1 MAMKNAWHTMDTEQI
16 VERLESDAAT
26 GLTRKQARSRAAK
39 LNIRQPDARQ
49 ALFLP
54 AKKPLSRYLAKML
67 LDPIMILTL
76 LVAVIVFFFE
86 QYALG
91 GTIIFIMLCNTVF
104 CAFAYAKANDVR
116 NTMQL
121 YSNPMVK
128 VIRGGKLYT
137 TDARNVV
144 PGDLVVLTCGDVCPA
159 DVRLEKGNSL
169 RVSQFKLGVVDHKRR
184 MLRTTVNKSG
194 DRIYLP
200 NENLILPENCENIV
214 YAGSVIEQGFAKG
227 IAVETGKYTYIGA
240 VNGTVP
246 GTEREKEPDSIAFIR
261 RYFLRFSMIQ
271 AILLI
276 PLTVVMTVTLRET
289 LSFEACFLTA
299 LALCC
304 TAIAEHI
311 VALAEIVCATG
322 IDSAASQ
329 KENAS
334 LAIVKNSLAA
344 DRLCE
349 MTDLLLFDSSA
360 ISDGKYHL
368 ESVYA
373 GGSIYN
379 QTELINRDVYRLAS
393 DLYLYR
399 SAARP
404 PESSEGNSFDAGL
417 YGPIDALINHVKVD
431 KDAIELTRIAS
442 HLTYEKDTCI
452 SHNQTKQGE
461 YEVIITQNEQML
473 QSCTLVLSGE
483 DTKPFDD
490 SEHIALRTLCR
501 IYRESGYRILL
512 VMSRSE
518 QRITLVGVLAF
529 AHQIGYGFLQCS
541 DELLASGVRVSAFLP
556 DTPESMKILNDS
568 GLVRD
573 ELTDVLRAV
582 RAEDEG
588 LDLHVAYGSYR
599 AYLGFT
605 KSQIAGLIEKLR
617 ERGNRTASYC
627 VDNSMQ
633 KLHEM
638 TDLRLTCD
646 SIEYRS
652 DKVAESLYD
661 KMPVDGKPFSERASQ
676 NTRRSSDIIL
686 RRAGKRGGGLH
697 GVLTG
702 RNYAFAINHNL
713 ANMMTYL
720 ITVQF
725 FRLLLVT
732 LPALFGTQTLSAV
745 SLMISGLIFDVAAVI
760 LFAFASPNQSA
771 RAASYPIMRRLEKP
785 IAYNTANVVSASVS
799 ALFLWLALVILQ
811 IFDVLEPST
820 CTGLC
825 FVSTAL
831 LQGTVFAVT
840 LYEYSAKEK
849 KGRIA
854 PLHLVILGGYLIVV
868 AICTF
873 VPGLS
878 TLTGTVNI
886 PVLSLLLTPVAS
898 LVYYLM
904 YRVLSAKGLNLHK

>member
-1 MAMKNAWHTMDTEQI
+1 MALKNAWHTMETKQI
-16 VERLESDAAT
+16 VERLESDAAA

-39 LNIRQPDARQ
+39 LNIRQPEARQ
-49 ALFLP
+49 PLFLP

-76 LVAVIVFFFE
+76 LVAAIVFFFE

-91 GTIIFIMLCNTVF
+91 GSIIFIMLCNAVF

-128 VIRGGKLYT
+128 VIRGGKLFT

-159 DVRLEKGNSL
+159 DIRLEKGSSL
-169 RVSQFKLGVVDHKRR
+169 RVTQFVLGVVNHKRQ

-200 NENLILPENCENIV
+200 NETVMPQDCENIV

-240 VNGTVP
+240 VRGTVP
-246 GTEREKEPDSIAFIR
+246 GTEREKEPESIAFIR

-311 VALAEIVCATG
+311 VALAEIVRATG

-379 QTELINRDVYRLAS
+379 QTELINPDVYRLAS

-404 PESSEGNSFDAGL
+404 PEFSEGHTFDAGL
-417 YGPIDALINHVKVD
+417 GGPIDALINHVKVD
-431 KDAIELTRIAS
+431 KDAIELTRSAS
-442 HLTYEKDTCI
+442 YLTFEKDACI

-461 YEVIITQNEQML
+461 YDVIITQNEQML
-473 QSCTLVLSGE
+473 QSCTLALVGN

-518 QRITLVGVLAF
+518 QSVTLVGVLAF
-529 AHQIGYGFLQCS
+529 APQIGYGFLQCS
-541 DELLASGVRVSAFLP
+541 EELLASGVRVSAFLP
-556 DTPESMKILNDS
+556 DTPENMKILNDS

-573 ELTDVLRAV
+573 ELTDVLRAM

-599 AYLGFT
+599 AYLGFSKT
-605 KSQIAGLIEKLR
+605 QIADLIEKLR
-617 ERGNRTASYC
+617 ERGNCTASYC
-627 VDNSMQ
+627 VDNAMQ

-638 TDLRLTCD
+638 TDLRISCD
-646 SIEYRS
+646 SMEYRS
-652 DKVAESLYD
+652 DKVAESLYE
-661 KMPVDGKPFSERASQ
+661 KMPLDGKPFSERASQ
-676 NTRRSSDIIL
+676 NTRRTSDIIL

-702 RNYAFAINHNL
+702 RKYAFAINHNL

-720 ITVQF
+720 ITVQI
-725 FRLLLVT
+725 FRILLVT
-732 LPALFGTQTLSAV
+732 LPALFGTLTLSAV

-760 LFAFASPNQSA
+760 LFSFASPNQSA
-771 RAASYPIMRRLEKP
+771 LCASYPIMRRLEKP
-785 IAYNTANVVSASVS
+785 IAYNTANVISACVS
-799 ALFLWLALVILQ
+799 ALFLWMTLVVLQ
-811 IFDVLEPST
+811 IFDVLNPSA
-820 CTGLC
+820 CAGLC

-840 LYEYSAKEK
+840 LYEYSTKK

-854 PLHLVILGGYLIVV
+854 PLHLVMLGGYLIVL

-873 VPGLS
+873 VPGLN
-878 TLTGTVNI
+878 TLTGTANI
-886 PVLSLLLTPVAS
+886 PALSLLLTPIAA
-898 LVYYLM
+898 LVYYVM
-904 YRVLSAKGLNLHK
+904 YRILSAKGLNLHK

>member
-1 MAMKNAWHTMDTEQI
+1 MALKNAWHTMETEQI
-16 VERLESDAAT
+16 VERLESDAAA

-39 LNIRQPDARQ
+39 LNIRQPEARQ
-49 ALFLP
+49 PLFLP
-54 AKKPLSRYLAKML
+54 AKKPLYRYLAKML

-91 GTIIFIMLCNTVF
+91 GSIIFIMLCNAVF

-128 VIRGGKLYT
+128 VIRGGRLYT

-159 DVRLEKGNSL
+159 DIRLEKGSSL
-169 RVSQFKLGVVDHKRR
+169 RVTQFVLGVVNHKRQ

-200 NENLILPENCENIV
+200 NETVMPQDCENIV

-240 VNGTVP
+240 VRGTVP
-246 GTEREKEPDSIAFIR
+246 GTEREKEPESIAFIR

-276 PLTVVMTVTLRET
+276 PLTVVMTVTLRVT

-311 VALAEIVCATG
+311 VALAEIVRAAG

-379 QTELINRDVYRLAS
+379 QTELINPDVYRLAS

-404 PESSEGNSFDAGL
+404 PEFSEGHTFDAGL
-417 YGPIDALINHVKVD
+417 GGPIDALINHVKVD
-431 KDAIELTRIAS
+431 KDAIELTRSAS
-442 HLTYEKDTCI
+442 YLTFEKDACI

-461 YEVIITQNEQML
+461 YDVIITQNEQML
-473 QSCTLVLSGE
+473 QSCTLVLAGN
-483 DTKPFDD
+483 DAKPFDD

-512 VMSRSE
+512 VMSNRE
-518 QRITLVGVLAF
+518 QSVTLVGVLAF

-541 DELLASGVRVSAFLP
+541 EELLASGVRVSAFLP
-556 DTPESMKILNDS
+556 DTPENMKILNDS

-573 ELTDVLRAV
+573 ELTDVLRAM

-599 AYLGFT
+599 AYLGFSKT
-605 KSQIAGLIEKLR
+605 QIADLIEKLR
-617 ERGNRTASYC
+617 ERGNCTASYC
-627 VDNSMQ
+627 VDNAMQ

-638 TDLRLTCD
+638 TDLRISCD
-646 SIEYRS
+646 SMEYRS
-652 DKVAESLYD
+652 DKVAESLYE
-661 KMPVDGKPFSERASQ
+661 KMPLDGKPFSERASQ
-676 NTRRSSDIIL
+676 NTRRTSDIIL

-702 RNYAFAINHNL
+702 RTYAFAINHNL

-720 ITVQF
+720 ITVQI
-725 FRLLLVT
+725 FRILLVT
-732 LPALFGTQTLSAV
+732 LPALFGTLTLSAV

-760 LFAFASPNQSA
+760 LFSFASPNQSA
-771 RAASYPIMRRLEKP
+771 LCASYPIMRRLEKP
-785 IAYNTANVVSASVS
+785 IAYNTANVISACVS
-799 ALFLWLALVILQ
+799 ALFLWMTLVVLQ
-811 IFDVLEPST
+811 IFDVLNPSV
-820 CTGLC
+820 CAGLC

-840 LYEYSAKEK
+840 LYEYSTKK

-854 PLHLVILGGYLIVV
+854 PFHLVMLGGYLIVL

-873 VPGLS
+873 VPGLN
-878 TLTGTVNI
+878 TLTGTANI
-886 PVLSLLLTPVAS
+886 PALSLLLTPIAA
-898 LVYYLM
+898 LVYYVM
-904 YRVLSAKGLNLHK
+904 YRILSAKGLNLHK